1 MSESTLRVYGA
12 PWCPDCRRAKQFLG
26 EQRLPF
32 EWIDIDQ
39 DEEGRKYVQRL
50 NDGKQIIPTIVFED
64 GSFLVE
70 PSNAELASKLGISPK
85 AGRQFYDLIVVGGGP
100 AGLTASL
107 YAAREGIDTL
117 VIERSGVGGQ
127 AGITERIDNYPGFAQ
142 GIKGGD
148 LADQM
153 RAHAERFGVE
163 ILPAQAVTQ
172 VSVQGDYRMVVTETG
187 DEYCA
192 RAVLLATGTRYR
204 RLGAPGEEDLI
215 GAGVHF
221 CATCDGPFYKDRD
234 LVVVGGGNSGLEE
247 GLFLTKFAS
256 SVTILEVRDRLGAS
270 QILQEKVAGH
280 PRMSVRLETTVEEF
294 RGDGHLD
301 SVVVKDLKTGTT
313 EELKAAAA
321 FIFIGLD
328 PYTDFV
334 KGSIKLDKWGFIET
348 GRTLETS
355 LPGVFA
361 AGDNRSGSTKQVS
374 SAVGEGTTAALMIR
388 QYLEHTQGSRGYR
401 GD

>member
-1 MSESTLRVYGA
+1 M
-12 PWCPDCRRAKQFLG
+12 
-26 EQRLPF
+26 
-32 EWIDIDQ
+32 
-39 DEEGRKYVQRL
+39 
-50 NDGKQIIPTIVFED
+50 
-64 GSFLVE
+64 
-70 PSNAELASKLGISPK
+70 
-85 AGRQFYDLIVVGGGP
+85 
-100 AGLTASL
+100 
-107 YAAREGIDTL
+107 
-117 VIERSGVGGQ
+117 
-127 AGITERIDNYPGFAQ
+127 
-142 GIKGGD
+142 
-148 LADQM
+148 
-153 RAHAERFGVE
+153 
-163 ILPAQAVTQ
+163 
-172 VSVQGDYRMVVTETG
+172 
-187 DEYCA
+187 
-192 RAVLLATGTRYR
+192 
-204 RLGAPGEEDLI
+204 
-215 GAGVHF
+215 HF
-221 CATCDGPFYKDRD
+221 CATCDGPFYKGRD

-270 QILQEKVAGH
+270 QILQDKVASH

-301 SVVVKDLKTGTT
+301 SVAVKDLKTGTT

-348 GRTLETS
+348 DRALETS

-361 AGDNRSGSTKQVS
+361 AGDSRSGSTKQVS

-388 QYLEHTQGSRGYR
+388 QYLERTQGSRGYR